1 MVWQI
6 IFNLQFLIFPCENMQ
21 LYNTLTQQ
29 IEPLYF
35 PDNVA
40 RMYVCGI
47 TPYDTSHLGH
57 ARVAVVYDTMRR
69 YLQSQGIKVR
79 YVQNITDIDDPLFER
94 ARRDGVSWEAL
105 GQQQTKRYLDAL
117 QALNVQMPDHLV
129 RVSDS
134 ITDMLPIIERLVA
147 TEHAYVC
154 DGAVLYRAASFPNF
168 GAIAHVD
175 AAQLLAMANE
185 MGNDP
190 DDPRKFD
197 PLDFLL
203 WQPSAPDEPAWPS
216 PWGLGRPGW
225 HIECSTIAT
234 KYLGPHID
242 IHGGGEDLIMP
253 HHACEIA
260 QAEPVT
266 GAPFVRYWMHTG
278 MVEMR
283 GTKMSKSLGNM
294 VFVDQLLG
302 EHAPNAVRLALLS
315 YHYRAPFEYQ
325 AEVVAL
331 AGKRLA
337 RVHQA
342 LTHSAGTGDEVDE
355 QVHTRFFAALVD
367 DFNTPAA
374 IDILTAYTDQ
384 VLNGPSGGTPAGA
397 QHTLRAMCA
406 VLGLQLP

>member
-1 MVWQI
+1 
-6 IFNLQFLIFPCENMQ
+6 MQ

-29 IEPLYF
+29 IEPLHF

-69 YLQSQGIKVR
+69 YLQSQGITVR

-94 ARRDGVSWEAL
+94 ARRDGVSWKAL
-105 GQQQTKRYLDAL
+105 GEQQTERYLAAL
-117 QALNVQMPDHLV
+117 GALNVRLPDHLV

-134 ITDMLPIIERLVA
+134 IADMLPCIEQLVA

-154 DGAVLYRAASFPNF
+154 DGAVLYRAASFPRF
-168 GAIAHVD
+168 GEIAHVD
-175 AAQLLAMANE
+175 AAKLLALANE

-190 DDPRKFD
+190 NDPRKLD

-278 MVEMR
+278 MVEMH

-294 VFVDQLLG
+294 VFVDQLLA
-302 EHAPNAVRLALLS
+302 EHAPSAVRLGLLS
-315 YHYRAPFEYQ
+315 YQYRAPFEYQ
-325 AEVVAL
+325 VAAIAL

-337 RVHQA
+337 RVQQA
-342 LTHSAGTGDEVDE
+342 LARSDGAGDEVDE
-355 QVHTRFFAALVD
+355 QVHTRFFAALAD

-374 IDILTAYTDQ
+374 IDVLASYADR
-384 VLNGPSGGTPAGA
+384 VLNDPSGVLPTGA

-406 VLGLQLP
+406 VLGLPLL